1 MADGY
6 VRIWKKPLVP
16 LRNKRPFRIVI
27 CSFIFWPERWQSLR
41 SARLHSRYICLDE
54 VKHFSGVPNF
64 QWQYGF
70 AHSQDRDN
78 IFCFSQY
85 RPPYAL
91 IIERQKSLCKCKKR
105 LFFKTSSYIIYRYNI
120 IGKHQ
125 WLNLP
130 IDFYGDNFPI
140 VCDIFLLLENRY
152 EALKMAEN
160 YRLGHKPSGLRDT
173 VR

>member
-1 MADGY
+1 M
-6 VRIWKKPLVP
+6 
-16 LRNKRPFRIVI
+16 NF
-27 CSFIFWPERWQSLR
+27 
-41 SARLHSRYICLDE
+41 SRY
-54 VKHFSGVPNF
+54 
-64 QWQYGF
+64 
-70 AHSQDRDN
+70 
-78 IFCFSQY
+78 Y
-85 RPPYAL
+85 RQAFDPD
-91 IIERQKSLCKCKKR
+91 I
-105 LFFKTSSYIIYRYNI
+105 IIYRYNI

-130 IDFYGDNFPI
+130 IDFYEDNFPI